1 MQTLALPQKIRLE
14 EDSLVVESFTTTD
27 TDVVSYFRDKK
38 KEEYAQAF
46 ENALRAGCMALRSV
60 AVAEK
65 IDYIQ
70 KEFSQLDNRFSTN
83 LKETLDQLDTKYNDY
98 FGEKGKVS
106 ELMTAHFGE
115 NGKIVKDIFDPEKDG
130 TPLFKLR
137 QDLKRDILDLRE
149 KLGIKQKEEE
159 LTAKTTLK
167 GYQFEEFCSK
177 TLNELARLNGD
188 ELEQTTDKVGT
199 LPRSKKGDYVIT
211 LTGKCPRRMVFEM
224 KNISGISLQEI
235 HSVLEESMKNRDA
248 TYGVFVTK
256 SIEAL
261 PESVGWFNEYS
272 GNQLVCALSMNG
284 SPEITNPEI
293 LRIAYRWAKMRSLLE
308 SSTDQG
314 LDVSKVKE
322 FVTNLQTGLQKF
334 SKIRTQC
341 GTIEKSA
348 KDIKTTSDEL
358 KDSIDEG
365 INEVLKSLNKDSS

>member
-177 TLNELARLNGD
+177 TLSELARLNGD

-284 SPEITNPEI
+284 STEITNPEI

-348 KDIKTTSDEL
+348 KDIKTISDEL